1 MFMFAVLFLLVRIIF
16 KAFSKA
22 SNTFCL
28 RIGEFYVS
36 TETFLFEGRWEGSPN
51 FWMGNF
57 VFPSLNSTILS
68 SPYQIFQ
75 YPVFTKRP
83 HAPALKRG
91 RCWANPWLE
100 KMHLREFLFRVAVL
114 VVYQIPTHTRC
125 LMWVFLQKPFLT
137 TCRFCAYGFWKR
149 YARLW
154 SVE

>member
-1 MFMFAVLFLLVRIIF
+1 MFAVLFLLVRIIF

-100 KMHLREFLFRVAVL
+100 KNASPWVPFSCCCPCGVSDSH
-114 VVYQIPTHTRC
+114 THTLFDVSFFYKNHFWRRADFVP
-125 LMWVFLQKPFLT
+125 MVFGKDMRV
-137 TCRFCAYGFWKR
+137 CG
-149 YARLW
+149 
-154 SVE
+154 V